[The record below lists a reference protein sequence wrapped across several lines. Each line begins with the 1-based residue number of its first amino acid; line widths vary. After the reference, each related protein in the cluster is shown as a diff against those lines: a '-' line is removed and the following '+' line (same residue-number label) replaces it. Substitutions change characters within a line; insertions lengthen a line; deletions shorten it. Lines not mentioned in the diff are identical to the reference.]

1 MRIQSFVKDVLK
13 TMMLRSLIPIM
24 VDMERL
30 AMLMMI
36 WML

>member
-24 VDMERL
+24 VDMGRL
-30 AMLMMI
+30 AMLMMM
-36 WML
+36 WMS